1 MSRKRQKAEQAAL
14 VSNEEKAVQA
24 LEARVKM
31 QLASMAR
38 SSTDALAVSL
48 DDLRAVERQLSK
60 QTAELHAAQA
70 ELESNATRVAE
81 SQKAVYAME
90 EELQRYKQEKEKE
103 IETLRSQ
110 FAAAE
115 KARAALEE
123 EATTQAALTGG
134 ALNKEA
140 ELQRALTAS
149 ESARETA
156 QREVDE
162 LRHLLGVQREET
174 ATMELTYRQEFQ
186 KHSEDLL
193 AWREKEREMAAVHKE
208 LAGVKEALAKT
219 QGELDQLKESGDAE
233 NIVG

>member
-1 MSRKRQKAEQAAL
+1 
-14 VSNEEKAVQA
+14 
-24 LEARVKM
+24 
-31 QLASMAR
+31 MAR

-48 DDLRAVERQLSK
+48 DDLRALERQLAK
-60 QTAELHAAQA
+60 QTADLHAAQA
-70 ELESNATRVAE
+70 ELEGNAARVAE
-81 SQKAVYAME
+81 SQKAAQAME

-103 IETLRSQ
+103 IETLQ
-110 FAAAE
+110 AQLTAAE
-115 KARAALEE
+115 KAREVLEE
-123 EATTQAALTGG
+123 EATMQAALTGG

-156 QREVDE
+156 QREVEE

-193 AWREKEREMAAVHKE
+193 AWREKEREMTAIRKE
-208 LAGVKEALAKT
+208 LASTKEALAET
-219 QGELDQLKESGDAE
+219 QGELAQLKESGEVE
-233 NIVG
+233 NTVGQRNEDE

>member
-1 MSRKRQKAEQAAL
+1 
-14 VSNEEKAVQA
+14 
-24 LEARVKM
+24 
-31 QLASMAR
+31 MAR

-48 DDLRAVERQLSK
+48 DDLRALERQLAK
-60 QTAELHAAQA
+60 QTADLHAAQA
-70 ELESNATRVAE
+70 ELEGNAARVAE
-81 SQKAVYAME
+81 SQKAAQAME

-103 IETLRSQ
+103 IETLQ
-110 FAAAE
+110 AQLAAAE
-115 KARAALEE
+115 KAREVLEE
-123 EATTQAALTGG
+123 EATMQAALTGG

-156 QREVDE
+156 QREVEE

-193 AWREKEREMAAVHKE
+193 AWREKEREMTAVRKE
-208 LAGVKEALAKT
+208 LASTKEALAET
-219 QGELDQLKESGDAE
+219 QGELAQLKESGEVE
-233 NIVG
+233 NTVGQRTEDE

>member
-1 MSRKRQKAEQAAL
+1 M
-14 VSNEEKAVQA
+14 QA
-24 LEARVKM
+24 LEARVKT

-38 SSTDALAVSL
+38 SSADALTVSL
-48 DDLRAVERQLSK
+48 DDFRALERQLAK
-60 QTAELHAAQA
+60 QTADLHAAQA
-70 ELESNATRVAE
+70 ELEGNTTRVRE
-81 SQKAVYAME
+81 SQKAAQAME

-103 IETLRSQ
+103 VETLQ
-110 FAAAE
+110 AQLAAAE
-115 KARAALEE
+115 KARAVLEE

-149 ESARETA
+149 ESAREVA
-156 QREVDE
+156 QREVEE

-193 AWREKEREMAAVHKE
+193 AWREKEREMTAVRKE
-208 LAGVKEALAKT
+208 LASAKEALAET
-219 QGELDQLKESGDAE
+219 QGELAQLKESGDVE
-233 NIVG
+233 NTVG